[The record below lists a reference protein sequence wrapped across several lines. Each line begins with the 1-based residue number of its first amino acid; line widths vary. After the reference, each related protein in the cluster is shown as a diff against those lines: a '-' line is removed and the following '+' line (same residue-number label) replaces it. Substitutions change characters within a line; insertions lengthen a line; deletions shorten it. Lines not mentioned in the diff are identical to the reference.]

1 MLPYCGA
8 FLFYSSDQLL
18 SALLLVY
25 HLLDGYFNQYSIFP
39 VCNSMVW
46 CDHAVWC
53 PMWDVSTWSS
63 VWKSE
68 SILFHMWLRVQRW
81 WCLCQYILQ
90 VTSCWETFSDCQRD
104 KIQQHG
110 ESVTLKLKISASN
123 PGCAV
128 SGHLSTPLP
137 GLTFSQKRISTL
149 DHWISEIQLRS
160 ANTQFINRAVHR
172 CCRSAG
178 ALVDGWRVVLLVCVT
193 R

>member
-1 MLPYCGA
+1 MRSWGEYLHGLNWYFTAAICRTYHLKYTIHHNLHQMLPYYGA

-110 ESVTLKLKISASN
+110 ECVTLKIRARN
-123 PGCAV
+123 PGYAV

-137 GLTFSQKRISTL
+137 G
-149 DHWISEIQLRS
+149 
-160 ANTQFINRAVHR
+160 
-172 CCRSAG
+172 
-178 ALVDGWRVVLLVCVT
+178 
-193 R
+193 